1 MRGASA
7 TKKSYCCAIFL
18 ASFFDRAI
26 LSRSSRPMTMSAP
39 AFLARTARS
48 PPAMTA
54 TFTVLL
60 AAVGSSS
67 DSLILCSGLFRSSSR
82 SLTANSTDWLN
93 FRFSVFPFISAIA
106 FAMASRDT
114 GTSPYL
120 LFSFQSLLVK
130 PLVEVLDE
138 LFRLLRIDCDPHA
151 NAGACD
157 LFDCGD
163 YCLCIA
169 VRPLHLGDLHYLFR
183 TQVSDLGSFRRA

>member
-18 ASFFDRAI
+18 ASFLSRAI
-26 LSRSSRPMTMSAP
+26 LSRSSRPMTISAP

-67 DSLILCSGLFRSSSR
+67 DSLILCSGLFKSSSR

-93 FRFSVFPFISAIA
+93 FRFSVFPFISVIA
-106 FAMASRDT
+106 FAMASLDT
-114 GTSPYL
+114 GTSLYL
-120 LFSFQSLLVK
+120 LFSFQSLLVQS
-130 PLVEVLDE
+130 LVEVLDE
-138 LFRLLRIDCDPHA
+138 LFWLLRIDCDPHTDA
-151 NAGACD
+151 SASD
-157 LFDCGD
+157 FFDCGD
-163 YCLCIA
+163 YCPGIA
-169 VRPLHLGDLHYLFR
+169 LRPLHFRDLHYLLW
-183 TQVSDLGSFRRA
+183 T